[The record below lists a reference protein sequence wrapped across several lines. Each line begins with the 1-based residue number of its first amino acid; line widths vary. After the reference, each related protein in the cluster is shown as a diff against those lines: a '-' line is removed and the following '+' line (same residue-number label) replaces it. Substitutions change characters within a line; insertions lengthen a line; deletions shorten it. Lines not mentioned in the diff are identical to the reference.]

1 MSGGSVVPESFGNE
15 VSEQRGIVGA
25 PHPVVR
31 VGAHHAVLGVLVRLA
46 RRLGWAGR
54 SGHTGHRRP
63 VRGSVAAAG
72 ALVMGVL
79 LATVGAPSVQPAGA
93 ADDEPVT
100 FTVAFLDEVDSFN
113 PFNGYVAASYEMW
126 AMMYD
131 YMVGYSMEDM
141 SPVPALATSWETSE
155 DGLTWTFDIR
165 EGVEWSDGEPLT
177 AGDIAYTYNRIIDRG
192 PEYYNWGTYLT
203 SVETVTAPD
212 DTTVV
217 LELARPNAVLPLL
230 PIPILPEHIWQDV
243 AEDEVRSYRNEPTD
257 GEPVVGSGSFRL
269 VEGTAGGSTYVLEAN
284 PDYWGGAP
292 HVDRVAFRVYKSE
305 DPAIQAIIKGEVD
318 FVDDITPIQVESL
331 QGRDGIH
338 AQNGVSPY
346 FEEIAF
352 NVGAVDPESG
362 EPLGDGNPALED
374 AAFRHALGY
383 ALDLDRLVESAY
395 QGAAVPGDTFIPSA
409 YESFRWEPP
418 EEEAFTFDLD
428 RAGELL
434 DEAGYEVGSD
444 GLRTMPDGTPIGTIR
459 LFARAEEERSQT
471 IMEFF
476 QEWLGEI
483 GIEAEVSTMDSNQLT
498 DVILEGNFD
507 AFHWGWFVEPDPDS
521 ILSVFLCE
529 ARGGSS
535 DSWYCNEEY
544 DALYASQNA
553 EVDDEKRIETI
564 KQMQEMIFRDSPY
577 LVTAYTK
584 YGQALRTDRF
594 ACFQPQPDPGG
605 VLLVQYGAFNYTLL
619 RPADEAGDCDG
630 IESAVGA
637 SSSSS
642 GDDDEGVGNAFLIGA
657 GVVAVLLLVGGAV
670 FVMRRRSTAD
680 ARE

>member
-1 MSGGSVVPESFGNE
+1 MCSN
-15 VSEQRGIVGA
+15 
-25 PHPVVR
+25 
-31 VGAHHAVLGVLVRLA
+31 A
-46 RRLGWAGR
+46 RRSGLRRLIGHAGDR
-54 SGHTGHRRP
+54 SAARA
-63 VRGSVAAAG
+63 VAALA
-72 ALVMGVL
+72 
-79 LATVGAPSVQPAGA
+79 LATTAVVIPGLATPAAQGS
-93 ADDEPVT
+93 DEEVT

-113 PFNGYVAASYEMW
+113 PFNGFQASSYEAW

-141 SPVPALATSWETSE
+141 SPAPALATSWETSA
-155 DGLTWTFDIR
+155 DGKTWTFDIR
-165 EGVEWSDGEPLT
+165 EGVTWSDGEPLT
-177 AGDIAYTYNRIIDRG
+177 AADIAYTYNRILDGG
-192 PEYYNWGTYLT
+192 PEAGNWGTYLT

-230 PIPILPEHIWQDV
+230 PIPILPEHVWSDV
-243 AEDEVRSYRNEPTD
+243 PEDDVKSYRNEPTD
-257 GEPVVGSGSFRL
+257 GEPVVGSGRFRL
-269 VEGTAGGSTYVLEAN
+269 VEGTAGGSTYVFEAN
-284 PDYWGGAP
+284 PDYWDGAP

-305 DPAIQAIIKGEVD
+305 DPAIQALIKGEVD
-318 FVDDITPIQVESL
+318 FVDDITPVQVEAL

-338 AQNGVSPY
+338 AQNGISPY

-352 NVGAVDPESG
+352 NVGAVDPDTG

-374 AAFRHALGY
+374 PAFRHALGY
-383 ALDLDRLVESAY
+383 ALDIDRLVETAY
-395 QGAAVPGDTFIPSA
+395 QGAAVPGDTFIPTA
-409 YESFRWEPP
+409 YESYRWEPP
-418 EEEAFTFDLD
+418 EDEAFSFDLEK
-428 RAGELL
+428 AGELL

-444 GLRTMPDGTPIGTIR
+444 GLRTMPDGSPIGALR
-459 LFARAEEERSQT
+459 LFARAEEERSAT

-483 GIEAEVSTMDSNQLT
+483 GIESEIRVMESNQLT

-521 ILSVFLCE
+521 ILSVFLCD

-535 DSWYCNEEY
+535 DSWYCNEEF
-544 DALYASQNA
+544 DELYAAQNA
-553 EVDDEKRIETI
+553 EVDDAKRIEMI
-564 KQMQEMIFRDSPY
+564 KEMQEIVFRDSPY

-605 VLLVQYGAFNYTLL
+605 VLLVQYGAFNYSLL

-630 IESAVGA
+630 IDSAIRA
-637 SSSSS
+637 TSSSSDS
-642 GDDDEGVGNAFLIGA
+642 GDDA
-657 GVVAVLLLVGGAV
+657 GVSTTLLVVLGGAVLLLVVGGV
-670 FVMRRRSTAD
+670 VIVVRRRATAGE
-680 ARE
+680 RE